1 MENKTNKPVAI
12 ILGGTFP
19 HIELINNL
27 KKRCYYT
34 ILIDYLDNP
43 TAKEYADEHIIEST
57 LSKDLV
63 LQIAKK
69 RNTELI
75 ISSCVDQA
83 NVTACY
89 VAEKLNLPH
98 SYSYKIARI
107 ISNKV
112 SMKKHMVEGGIP
124 TSNYVEVDNLTML
137 YNINLKYPLIVK
149 PSDSN
154 SSKGVRKADN
164 SIELNE
170 YAKHAFAISRNKK
183 IIIEEYLDGKEIGVD
198 CYIKNGDA
206 KIIMTRE
213 RIKILDDNISTQQ
226 IYGSFWPAEL
236 TDDNLKSIKEI
247 ANKIASI
254 FGLDNTPLMIQAI
267 LKDDCISVIEFAPR
281 IGGGENYRIIRELTN
296 FDIIDASINSFL
308 LIPQNIDFSIPN
320 YIYFDNY
327 IYTKPA
333 VFNTIVGVNELI
345 NNKLIEYVNVYKKK
359 DTLVGSEMS
368 SNNRVGVFT
377 LKSTDRKD
385 IINKLNKSIKTVDV
399 LDINGNSIMIKN
411 IYKSF
416 FDEYNYNPD

>member
-57 LSKDLV
+57 LNKDLV

-98 SYSYKIARI
+98 PYSYKIARI

-377 LKSTDRKD
+377 LKSNNRKD

-416 FDEYNYNPD
+416 LDEYN

>member
-57 LSKDLV
+57 LNKDLV

-98 SYSYKIARI
+98 PYSYKIARI

>member
-43 TAKEYADEHIIEST
+43 PAKEYADEHIIEST
-57 LSKDLV
+57 LNKDLV

-83 NVTACY
+83 NVTVCY

-98 SYSYKIARI
+98 PYSYEIAKI

-164 SIELNE
+164 SIELYE

-254 FGLDNTPLMIQAI
+254 FGLENTPLMIQAI

-345 NNKLIEYVNVYKKK
+345 DNKLIEYVNVYKKK
-359 DTLVGSEMS
+359 DTLVDSEMS

-377 LKSTDRKD
+377 LKSNNRKD

-416 FDEYNYNPD
+416 FDEYN

>member
-57 LSKDLV
+57 LNKDLV

-98 SYSYKIARI
+98 PYSYKIARI

-254 FGLDNTPLMIQAI
+254 FGLENTPLMIQAI

-345 NNKLIEYVNVYKKK
+345 DNKLIEYVNVYKKK

-416 FDEYNYNPD
+416 LDEYN

>member
-1 MENKTNKPVAI
+1 
-12 ILGGTFP
+12 
-19 HIELINNL
+19 
-27 KKRCYYT
+27 
-34 ILIDYLDNP
+34 
-43 TAKEYADEHIIEST
+43 
-57 LSKDLV
+57 
-63 LQIAKK
+63 
-69 RNTELI
+69 
-75 ISSCVDQA
+75 
-83 NVTACY
+83 
-89 VAEKLNLPH
+89 
-98 SYSYKIARI
+98 
-107 ISNKV
+107 
-112 SMKKHMVEGGIP
+112 
-124 TSNYVEVDNLTML
+124 
-137 YNINLKYPLIVK
+137 
-149 PSDSN
+149 
-154 SSKGVRKADN
+154 
-164 SIELNE
+164 
-170 YAKHAFAISRNKK
+170 
-183 IIIEEYLDGKEIGVD
+183 
-198 CYIKNGDA
+198 
-206 KIIMTRE
+206 MTRE

-254 FGLDNTPLMIQAI
+254 FGLENTPLMIQAI

-345 NNKLIEYVNVYKKK
+345 DNKLIEYVNVYKKK
-359 DTLVGSEMS
+359 DTLVDSEMS

-377 LKSTDRKD
+377 LKSNNRKD

-416 FDEYNYNPD
+416 LDEYN

>member
-57 LSKDLV
+57 LNKDLV

-98 SYSYKIARI
+98 PYSYEIAKI

-345 NNKLIEYVNVYKKK
+345 DNKLIEYVNVYKKK

-416 FDEYNYNPD
+416 LDEYN